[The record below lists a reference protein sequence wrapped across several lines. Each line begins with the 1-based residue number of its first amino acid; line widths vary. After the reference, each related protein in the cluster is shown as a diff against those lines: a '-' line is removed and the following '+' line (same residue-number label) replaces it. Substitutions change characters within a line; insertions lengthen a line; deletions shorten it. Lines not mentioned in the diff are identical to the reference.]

1 MAARKKAKSRRK
13 TKVRAK
19 RRKAPARKPAAKR
32 RKTAKPRKKAARKAA
47 SRKTARR
54 KTATRRAPARKPVRA
69 ARPRPSPT
77 ARPVSAAPPETA
89 PGDRI
94 GVVTHYFSHL
104 AVAVIRL
111 DTGATLRVG
120 DRIHIKGHTTD
131 FGQRV
136 DSLQVEHQPVMEVG
150 PSDDFGIKV
159 IDHAREHDVVYKL

>member
-1 MAARKKAKSRRK
+1 MAARKKAKSRKK
-13 TKVRAK
+13 TKTRVK

-32 RKTAKPRKKAARKAA
+32 RKAAKPRKKAARKTAP
-47 SRKTARR
+47 RKT
-54 KTATRRAPARKPVRA
+54 TARRAPARKPVRA
-69 ARPRPSPT
+69 ARRRPRPA
-77 ARPVSAAPPETA
+77 ARPVSVAPPETV

-94 GVVTHYFSHL
+94 GLVTHYFSHL

-111 DTGATLRVG
+111 DAGATLRVG

-150 PSDDFGIKV
+150 PADDFGIKV
-159 IDHAREHDVVYKL
+159 IDHAREHDVVYKV